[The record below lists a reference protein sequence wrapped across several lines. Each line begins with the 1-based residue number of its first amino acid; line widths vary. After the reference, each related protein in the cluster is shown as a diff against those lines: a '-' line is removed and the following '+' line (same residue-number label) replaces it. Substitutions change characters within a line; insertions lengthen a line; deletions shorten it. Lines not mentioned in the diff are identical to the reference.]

1 MQGSGRH
8 VGEAATGTP
17 LVPTVERRDVHHRQ
31 IGGDGADGRQMQH
44 AGTEHAPGPD
54 FQPRIVD
61 QQGNAAAGNVQRT
74 QPRGHTDLVPNLQ
87 YEARVTAR
95 NHAAIDPNQL
105 ASSDPSLV
113 SQFTTNVGAPVINAI
128 TLSVSGLSP
137 YTSNARFSWTV
148 PAPNGGA
155 STILS
160 YTVRYRAHGASEWI
174 ENNVGNQLAYT
185 VPAALT
191 PGQRYDV
198 EIVATTATGDGPA
211 ATSTFVARAIP
222 ADAPTGLNVGATT
235 AGGAHLQWT
244 PPVND
249 GDRKSTRLNSSH
261 T

>member
-1 MQGSGRH
+1 MDKP
-8 VGEAATGTP
+8 ATP
-17 LVPTVERRDVHHRQ
+17 VAPTVTNVHHNSALVSWDAVNDN
-31 IGGDGADGRQMQH
+31 GS
-44 AGTEHAPGPD
+44 P
-54 FQPRIVD
+54 IVD
-61 QQGNAAAGNVQRT
+61 YVVEYRVAGVIGSPWT
-74 QPRGHTDLVPNLQ
+74 TVIVPVPATSTTITDLVPNLQ

-155 STILS
+155 TTILS

-198 EIVATTATGDGPA
+198 EIVATTAKIG
-211 ATSTFVARAIP
+211 RAH
-222 ADAPTGLNVGATT
+222 V
-235 AGGAHLQWT
+235 
-244 PPVND
+244 
-249 GDRKSTRLNSSH
+249 
-261 T
+261 